1 MEDKRKE
8 FKEMCEEIEKSMKH
22 TLDIL
27 SEVFDRAWKLDF
39 DSTPV
44 KSEETPKK
52 TPKKRQPKKAKTVE
66 KKEVSFTEEIIT
78 LNPNAPISYHHC
90 EDKGSGKID
99 FDILEDDF
107 NRGGAGTQSKEEGI
121 QAVLLQ

>member
-8 FKEMCEEIEKSMKH
+8 FKEMCKEIEESMKH

-44 KSEETPKK
+44 KSEETKNSEKTPKK
-52 TPKKRQPKKAKTVE
+52 TPKKGPGPPKPIKAKTVE
-66 KKEVSFTEEIIT
+66 KKEVQEPADLLT
-78 LNPNAPISYHHC
+78 LNVDAPIAAHHSG
-90 EDKGSGKID
+90 DKGCGKIE
-99 FDILEDDF
+99 FENIE
-107 NRGGAGTQSKEEGI
+107 
-121 QAVLLQ
+121 